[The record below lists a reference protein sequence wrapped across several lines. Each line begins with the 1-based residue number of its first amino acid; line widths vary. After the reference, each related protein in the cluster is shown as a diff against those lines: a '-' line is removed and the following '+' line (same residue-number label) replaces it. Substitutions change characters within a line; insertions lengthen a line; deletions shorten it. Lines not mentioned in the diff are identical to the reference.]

1 MRATVLFI
9 IWRESL
15 EAVLVVGI
23 LYAYLMRLG
32 GGRRGTAWLWAG
44 IVGGLGLSALLAL
57 VTMRIETGLQGRALQ
72 YFQVAMMATA
82 ALLLTQ
88 MVLWMNR
95 NARRLRLGL
104 ETALE
109 RAVGTGNLVG
119 VGVVALL
126 AVAREGTETVLYLYS
141 LGLEARHSGP
151 WALGGAAL
159 LGFALALATA
169 GLVAR
174 GVRFLSYRTFFRV
187 TGMVLLFTAAGML
200 VSATS
205 QLIGMGVLPALIDP
219 LWNTSRILDANG
231 RLGATVAT
239 LTGYRPY
246 PSLTLVLLYAAYWAF
261 VIRRLRRP
269 GACATAP
276 PPAGAPAPAE
286 ASNGS

>member
-1 MRATVLFI
+1 MATVLFI
-9 IWRESL
+9 VWRESL

-23 LYAYLMRLG
+23 LYAYLIRLDS
-32 GGRRGTAWLWAG
+32 GRRGTAWLWAG

-57 VTMRIETGLQGRALQ
+57 VTMRIETSLQGHALQ

-95 NARRLRLGL
+95 NGRRLRLGL
-104 ETALE
+104 ETGLD

-126 AVAREGTETVLYLYS
+126 AVAREGAEMVLYLYG
-141 LGLEARHSGP
+141 LGLEARPSGP
-151 WALGGAAL
+151 WMLGGAAL

-169 GLVAR
+169 WLVAR

-187 TGMVLLFTAAGML
+187 TGVVLLFTAAGML

-219 LWNTSRILDANG
+219 VWNTSMILDANG

-246 PSLTLVLLYAAYWAF
+246 PSLTLVLFYAAYWAF

-276 PPAGAPAPAE
+276 PPAGGLAPAE